1 MSGAFHSGRPVID
14 YVAKATKAWN
24 GAVPDWVM
32 ALAEACA
39 KTSQSAVAKRVGYS
53 APTIS
58 AVIGNSYRGDMPRVE
73 TMVRGALIGET
84 VACPELGTLPKN
96 ECLEWQAKP
105 YAATSSHRVA
115 MYRACRSRCPYS
127 RVAVATEEDEL

>member
-1 MSGAFHSGRPVID
+1 MTSAARPVTD
-14 YVAKATKAWN
+14 YVAKASTAWN
-24 GAVPDWVM
+24 GAAPDWIV
-32 ALAEACA
+32 ALAEACS
-39 KTSQSAVAKRVGYS
+39 KSSQSAVAKKVGYS

-58 AVIGNSYRGDMPRVE
+58 AVLGNSYRGDMNRVE

-84 VACPELGTLPKN
+84 VPCPALGTMPKN

-115 MYRACRSRCPYS
+115 MYRACRDGCPYS
-127 RVAVATEEDEL
+127 RTATTTEEDAL

>member
-1 MSGAFHSGRPVID
+1 MNPTSRPTTD
-14 YVAKATKAWN
+14 YVGKAAAAWH
-24 GAVPDWVM
+24 GAAPDWIV

-39 KTSQSAVAKRVGYS
+39 KSSQSAVAKKVGYS

-58 AVIGNSYRGDMPRVE
+58 AVLGNSYRGDMNRVE

-84 VACPELGTLPKN
+84 VMCPALGTMPKN
-96 ECLEWQAKP
+96 ECLDWQAKP

-115 MYRACRSRCPYS
+115 MYRACRDGCPYS
-127 RVAVATEEDEL
+127 RNAATEETAS